1 MSGNLRDITVEAG
14 ALSSLGVKGDVYI
27 AGNSV
32 FGAVDTES
40 YLEIHSI
47 VEGRFP
53 LSLAEA
59 SNPAAHVTLRFQLP
73 SFLRPSL
80 RLSLSL
86 SLSRARAR
94 APYLSLLHFLSPL
107 FSRSLFPCFSARAHS
122 FSVCA
127 GACSAAWAHTL
138 ALRVRVDTVA
148 HA

>member
-86 SLSRARAR
+86 SLS
-94 APYLSLLHFLSPL
+94 PYLSLLHFLSPL